1 MADNRTALDKH
12 LGITEQDY
20 SVRMFAR
27 YRALVEH
34 VGQALDAKN
43 YAAAQVYAT
52 LLLVEAQDSTTTMD
66 VRLTNYEELA
76 ISIASNMA

>member
-1 MADNRTALDKH
+1 M
-12 LGITEQDY
+12 Y
-20 SVRMFAR
+20 AR
-27 YRALVEH
+27 YRALVNH

-52 LLLVEAQDSTTTMD
+52 LLLVEAQDNSSTID
-66 VRLTNYEELA
+66 VRLANYEELA